1 MKKQIIKDILLSL
14 LAVMMIL
21 AFFTL
26 LRDSGNYIGKN
37 YFGSN
42 DFNSEVSSFESSI
55 VSLILAVPEIEEIKK
70 NITVT
75 TDEIE
80 EHRYRF
86 GSLQDQLDSIKSQY
100 EGRTDEASI
109 AERNKKMEDI
119 TKNFEDNVY
128 VADKVRLEKE
138 KQVDEY
144 FQVLERRKNEF
155 LNYNSEFI
163 YSLKNKETGEEFTN
177 GDMNSKLA
185 YKKEYSSKSNFL
197 RENVINENIENSWYV
212 QNLIDYSYPK
222 FEGTIAISEASIKNG
237 DRAESYQYFKKQER
251 VFGGILILGV
261 LAAIAFIFF
270 WRKDKRH
277 FQNEEG
283 KRKYRS
289 LPVDVQ
295 WVVLFIS
302 IFIVFIATNELRI
315 GILHYGGYDIPIF
328 TLLIALFSTAFVFY
342 QWEWM
347 KEGFGHIDWSKS
359 LVFSWFK
366 SLEGFFLKR
375 TIGVQTLIMLIVI
388 FFWGFGTLLV
398 LVFPFA
404 LVVWVPATIFIGI
417 PVLMFLLSR
426 MSYLNRIIMKT
437 EEMARGVIGNE
448 IEVRGK
454 SPIAEHAASLNGLRD
469 RIKSSHSEQAK
480 SERLKTELITNVS
493 HDLRTPLTSIITY
506 TDLLKNANI
515 TDEERTSYIAIL
527 DKKSMRLKTLIEDL
541 FEVSKMATGNIE
553 LDKRKV
559 DLTQLL
565 QQAIAEH
572 QEDIDKSGLEYRVA
586 IGTKPIMSYV
596 DGQKWWRVLDN
607 LIINTLKYALPN
619 TRVYINL
626 DQVDGEAIFV
636 IKNIAKYEL
645 GNDVNELTER
655 FKRADTSRN
664 TEGSGLGLAIAQSI
678 VDLHGGSLRMEVDG
692 DLFKVTVKIAVIV

>member
-1 MKKQIIKDILLSL
+1 MI
-14 LAVMMIL
+14 IL

-26 LRDSGNYIGKN
+26 IRDGGNYIGKT
-37 YFGSN
+37 YFDSDG
-42 DFNSEVSSFESSI
+42 FNEEVSNFESSV
-55 VSLILAVPEIEEIKK
+55 VSLILAVPEIEEVKK

-75 TDEIE
+75 EEDIE
-80 EHRYRF
+80 EYRYRF
-86 GSLQDQLDSIKSQY
+86 GSLQEQLDSILYQY
-100 EGRTDEASI
+100 EARTDDESI

-128 VADKVRLEKE
+128 VRDKVIIEKE

-144 FQVLERRKNEF
+144 FRGLERSKNEF
-155 LNYNSEFI
+155 LNFNGGFI
-163 YSLKNKETGEEFTN
+163 YSLTNKETGEEFTN
-177 GDMNSKLA
+177 GDMDSKLA

-197 RENVINENIENSWYV
+197 RENVVNEYIENSGYV
-212 QNLIDYSYPK
+212 EELIAYSFPQ
-222 FEGTIAISEASIKNG
+222 FEGTIAISEASIMNG
-237 DRAESYQYFKKQER
+237 DRAESYQYFKKEER
-251 VFGGILILGV
+251 LFFGILILGT
-261 LAAIAFIFF
+261 LAAIAFIFI
-270 WRKDKRH
+270 WRKNKSH
-277 FQNEEG
+277 FQNEDG
-283 KRKYRS
+283 KYRYRS

-295 WVVLFIS
+295 WGLFFLT
-302 IFIVFIATNELRI
+302 IFIVFTAINELRI
-315 GILHYGGYDIPIF
+315 GIIHYGGYDIPIF
-328 TLLIALFSTAFVFY
+328 TLIIALLSTALAFY
-342 QWEWM
+342 QWMWIEKLYGNIEW
-347 KEGFGHIDWSKS
+347 KKS
-359 LVFSWFK
+359 LVYSWFK

-375 TIGVQTLIMLIVI
+375 TIGVQTLIMLVVI
-388 FFWGFGTLLV
+388 FFWGFGTLLSV
-398 LVFPFA
+398 VMPIAFI
-404 LVVWVPATIFIGI
+404 VWVPATMFIGI
-417 PVLMFLLSR
+417 PVLVFLLSR
-426 MSYLNRIIMKT
+426 MSYLNRIIVKT

-454 SPIAEHAASLNGLRD
+454 SPIAEHAANLNGLRE

-506 TDLLKNANI
+506 TDLLKNPSI
-515 TDEERTSYIAIL
+515 TDEERASYIAIL

-572 QEDIDKSGLEYRVA
+572 QEDINKSGLEYRVA

-607 LIINTLKYALPN
+607 LIINTLKYAMPN

-626 DQVDGEAIFV
+626 DQIDGEAVFV

-655 FKRADTSRN
+655 FKRADTSRH

-678 VDLHGGSLRMEVDG
+678 VDLHGGNLRMDVDG
-692 DLFKVTVKIAVIV
+692 DLFKVTVIIAVI

>member
-1 MKKQIIKDILLSL
+1 MIKDIILSL
-14 LAVMMIL
+14 LAVMAVL
-21 AFFTL
+21 AFLTL
-26 LRDSGNYIGKN
+26 IRDGGNYIGEN
-37 YFGSN
+37 YFDSE
-42 DFNSEVSSFESSI
+42 DFNAEVRSFESSI
-55 VSLILAVPEIEEIKK
+55 VSLILAVPDSEELKK

-75 TDEIE
+75 EDEID

-86 GSLQDQLDSIKSQY
+86 GSLQSQLDSIISQY
-100 EGRTDEASI
+100 EGRTDEASL

-119 TKNFEDNVY
+119 TKNFEDNVH

-144 FQVLERRKNEF
+144 FQALERRKNEF
-155 LNYNSEFI
+155 FNSGDGFI
-163 YSLKNKETGEEFTN
+163 YSLKNKETGEEFKN
-177 GDMNSKLA
+177 GDLDSKLV
-185 YKKEYSSKSNFL
+185 YKKDYSSKSNFL
-197 RENVINENIENSWYV
+197 RGNVINEGVENSWIM
-212 QNLIDYSYPK
+212 QNLVNYSFPQ
-222 FEGTIAISEASIKNG
+222 FEGTIAVSEASIKDG
-237 DRAESYQYFKKQER
+237 DRALSYQYFKKEER
-251 VFGGILILGV
+251 FFYGLLTLGV
-261 LAAIAFIFF
+261 IAAIAFIFF
-270 WRKDKRH
+270 WRKDKTH
-277 FQNEEG
+277 FQHEEG

-289 LPVDVQ
+289 LPIDVQ
-295 WVVLFIS
+295 WVLFFVS
-302 IFIVFIATNELRI
+302 IFIVFTATNESRM

-328 TLLIALFSTAFVFY
+328 TLIIAILAATFVFY
-342 QWEWM
+342 QWEWL
-347 KEGFGHIDWSKS
+347 KDGFGSFDWKS
-359 LVFSWFK
+359 TLLYSWYN
-366 SLEGFFLKR
+366 SLEGFFLTR

-388 FFWGFGTLLV
+388 FFWGFGTMLV
-398 LVFPFA
+398 IVQGYA
-404 LVVWVPATIFIGI
+404 IIVWVPATILIGI
-417 PVLMFLLSR
+417 PVLMFLMSR

-448 IEVRGK
+448 IEVRGR
-454 SPIAEHAASLNGLRD
+454 SPIAAHAARLNELRD

-506 TDLLKNANI
+506 TDLLKNPNI
-515 TDEERTSYIAIL
+515 TDEERASYIAIL
-527 DKKSMRLKTLIEDL
+527 DKKSLRLKTLIEDL

-572 QEDIDKSGLEYRVA
+572 QEDIDKSGLDYRVS

-626 DQVDGEAIFV
+626 DQIDGEAVFV

-655 FKRADTSRN
+655 FKRADTSRH
-664 TEGSGLGLAIAQSI
+664 TDGSGLGLAIAQSI
-678 VDLHGGSLRMEVDG
+678 VDLHGGNLRMEVDG
-692 DLFKVTVKIAVIV
+692 DLFKVTVKISSII

>member
-1 MKKQIIKDILLSL
+1 MKKPIIKDLLVSL
-14 LAVMMIL
+14 LAVMIIL

-26 LRDSGNYIGKN
+26 IRDGGNYIGKT
-37 YFGSN
+37 YFDSDG
-42 DFNSEVSSFESSI
+42 FNEEVSNFESSV
-55 VSLILAVPEIEEIKK
+55 VSLVLAVPEIEEVKK

-75 TDEIE
+75 EEEIE
-80 EHRYRF
+80 EYRYRF
-86 GSLQDQLDSIKSQY
+86 GSLQEQLDSIIYQY
-100 EGRTDEASI
+100 EARTDDESI

-128 VADKVRLEKE
+128 VRDKVIIEKE

-144 FQVLERRKNEF
+144 FRGLERSKNEF
-155 LNYNSEFI
+155 LNFNGGFI
-163 YSLKNKETGEEFTN
+163 YSLTNKETGEEFSN
-177 GDMNSKLA
+177 GDMDSKFA

-197 RENVINENIENSWYV
+197 RENVVNEYIENSGYV
-212 QNLIDYSYPK
+212 EELIAYSFPQ
-222 FEGTIAISEASIKNG
+222 FEGTIAISEASIMNG
-237 DRAESYQYFKKQER
+237 DRAESYQYFKKEER
-251 VFGGILILGV
+251 LFFGILILGT
-261 LAAIAFIFF
+261 LAAIAFIFI
-270 WRKDKRH
+270 WRKNKSH
-277 FQNEEG
+277 FQNEDG
-283 KRKYRS
+283 KYRYRS

-295 WVVLFIS
+295 WGLFFLT
-302 IFIVFIATNELRI
+302 IFIVFTAINELRI
-315 GILHYGGYDIPIF
+315 GIIHYGGYDIPIF
-328 TLLIALFSTAFVFY
+328 TLIIALLSTAFAFY
-342 QWEWM
+342 QWMWIEKVYGNIEW
-347 KEGFGHIDWSKS
+347 KKS
-359 LVFSWFK
+359 LVYSWFK

-375 TIGVQTLIMLIVI
+375 TIGVQTLIMLVVI
-388 FFWGFGTLLV
+388 FFWGFGTLLSV
-398 LVFPFA
+398 VMPIAFI
-404 LVVWVPATIFIGI
+404 VWVPATMFIGI
-417 PVLMFLLSR
+417 PVLVFLLSR
-426 MSYLNRIIMKT
+426 MSYLNRIIVKT
-437 EEMARGVIGNE
+437 EEMANGVIGNE

-454 SPIAEHAASLNGLRD
+454 SPIAEHAANLNRLRE

-506 TDLLKNANI
+506 TDLLKNPSI
-515 TDEERTSYIAIL
+515 TDEERASYIAIL

-572 QEDIDKSGLEYRVA
+572 QEDINKSGLEYRVA

-607 LIINTLKYALPN
+607 LIINTLKYAMPN

-626 DQVDGEAIFV
+626 DQIDGEAVFV

-655 FKRADTSRN
+655 FKRADTSRH

-678 VDLHGGSLRMEVDG
+678 VDLHGGSLRMDVDG
-692 DLFKVTVKIAVIV
+692 DLFKVTVIIAVI

>member
-1 MKKQIIKDILLSL
+1 MKKPIIKDLLVSL
-14 LAVMMIL
+14 LAVMIIL

-26 LRDSGNYIGKN
+26 IRDGGNYIGKT
-37 YFGSN
+37 YFDSDG
-42 DFNSEVSSFESSI
+42 FNEEVSNFESSV
-55 VSLILAVPEIEEIKK
+55 VSLVLAVPEIEEVKK

-75 TDEIE
+75 EEEIE
-80 EHRYRF
+80 EYRYRF
-86 GSLQDQLDSIKSQY
+86 GSLQEQLDSIIYQY
-100 EGRTDEASI
+100 EARTDDESI

-128 VADKVRLEKE
+128 VRDKVIIEKE

-144 FQVLERRKNEF
+144 FRGLERSKNEF
-155 LNYNSEFI
+155 LNFNGGFI
-163 YSLKNKETGEEFTN
+163 YSLTNKETGEEFSN
-177 GDMNSKLA
+177 GDMDSKLA

-197 RENVINENIENSWYV
+197 RENVVNEYIENSGYV
-212 QNLIDYSYPK
+212 EELIAYSFPQ
-222 FEGTIAISEASIKNG
+222 FEGTIAISEASIMNG
-237 DRAESYQYFKKQER
+237 DRAESYQYFKKEER
-251 VFGGILILGV
+251 LFFGILILGT
-261 LAAIAFIFF
+261 LAAIAFIFI
-270 WRKDKRH
+270 WRKNKSH
-277 FQNEEG
+277 FQNEDG
-283 KRKYRS
+283 KYWYRS

-295 WVVLFIS
+295 WVLFFIT
-302 IFIVFIATNELRI
+302 IYIVFTATNELRN
-315 GILHYGGYDIPIF
+315 GIIHYGGYDIPIF
-328 TLLIALFSTAFVFY
+328 TLIIALLSTAFAFY
-342 QWEWM
+342 QWIWIEKVYGNIEW
-347 KEGFGHIDWSKS
+347 KKS
-359 LVFSWFK
+359 LVYRWFK

-375 TIGVQTLIMLIVI
+375 TIGVQTLIMLVVI
-388 FFWGFGTLLV
+388 FFWGFGTLLSV
-398 LVFPFA
+398 VMPIAFI
-404 LVVWVPATIFIGI
+404 VWVPATMFIGI
-417 PVLMFLLSR
+417 PVLVFLLSR
-426 MSYLNRIIMKT
+426 MSYLNRIIVKT

-454 SPIAEHAASLNGLRD
+454 SPITEHAANLNGLRE

-506 TDLLKNANI
+506 TDLLKNPSI
-515 TDEERTSYIAIL
+515 TDEERASYIAIL

-572 QEDIDKSGLEYRVA
+572 QEDINKSGLEYRVA

-607 LIINTLKYALPN
+607 LIINTLKYAMPN

-626 DQVDGEAIFV
+626 DQIDGEAVFV

-655 FKRADTSRN
+655 FKRADTSRH

-678 VDLHGGSLRMEVDG
+678 VDLHGGSLRMDVDG
-692 DLFKVTVKIAVIV
+692 DLFKVTVIIAVI

>member
-1 MKKQIIKDILLSL
+1 MKKPIIKDLLVSL
-14 LAVMMIL
+14 LAVMIIL

-26 LRDSGNYIGKN
+26 IRDGGNYIGKT
-37 YFGSN
+37 YFDSDG
-42 DFNSEVSSFESSI
+42 FNEEVSNFESSV
-55 VSLILAVPEIEEIKK
+55 VSLVLAVPEIEEVKK

-75 TDEIE
+75 EEEIE
-80 EHRYRF
+80 EYRYRF
-86 GSLQDQLDSIKSQY
+86 GSLQEQLDSIIYQY
-100 EGRTDEASI
+100 EARTDDESI

-128 VADKVRLEKE
+128 VRDKVIIEKE

-144 FQVLERRKNEF
+144 FRGLERSKNEF
-155 LNYNSEFI
+155 LNFNGGFI
-163 YSLKNKETGEEFTN
+163 YSLTNKETGEEFSN
-177 GDMNSKLA
+177 GDMDSKLA

-197 RENVINENIENSWYV
+197 RENVVNEYIENSGYV
-212 QNLIDYSYPK
+212 EELIAYSFPQ
-222 FEGTIAISEASIKNG
+222 FEGTIAISEASIMNG
-237 DRAESYQYFKKQER
+237 DRAESYQYFKKEER
-251 VFGGILILGV
+251 LFFGILILGT
-261 LAAIAFIFF
+261 LAAIAFIFI
-270 WRKDKRH
+270 WRKNKSH
-277 FQNEEG
+277 FQNEDG
-283 KRKYRS
+283 KYRYRS

-295 WVVLFIS
+295 WGLFFLT
-302 IFIVFIATNELRI
+302 IFIVFTAINELRI
-315 GILHYGGYDIPIF
+315 GIIHYGGYDIPIF
-328 TLLIALFSTAFVFY
+328 TLIIALLSTAFAFY
-342 QWEWM
+342 QWMWIEKVYGNIEW
-347 KEGFGHIDWSKS
+347 KKS
-359 LVFSWFK
+359 LVYSWFK

-375 TIGVQTLIMLIVI
+375 TIGVQTLIMLVVI
-388 FFWGFGTLLV
+388 FFWGFGTLLSV
-398 LVFPFA
+398 VMPIAFI
-404 LVVWVPATIFIGI
+404 VWVPATMFIGI
-417 PVLMFLLSR
+417 PVLVFLLSR
-426 MSYLNRIIMKT
+426 MSYLNRIIVKT

-454 SPIAEHAASLNGLRD
+454 SPIAEHAANLNRLRE

-506 TDLLKNANI
+506 TDLLKNPSI
-515 TDEERTSYIAIL
+515 TDEERASYIAIL

-572 QEDIDKSGLEYRVA
+572 QEDINKSGLEYRVA

-607 LIINTLKYALPN
+607 LIINTLKYAMPN

-626 DQVDGEAIFV
+626 DQIDGEAVFV

-655 FKRADTSRN
+655 FKRADTSRH

-678 VDLHGGSLRMEVDG
+678 VDLHGGSLRMDVDG
-692 DLFKVTVKIAVIV
+692 DLFKVTVIIAVI

>member
-1 MKKQIIKDILLSL
+1 MKKPIIKDLLVSL
-14 LAVMMIL
+14 LAVMIIL

-26 LRDSGNYIGKN
+26 IRDGGNYIGKT
-37 YFGSN
+37 YFDSDG
-42 DFNSEVSSFESSI
+42 FNEEVSNFESSV
-55 VSLILAVPEIEEIKK
+55 VSLVLVVPEIEEVKK

-75 TDEIE
+75 EEEIE
-80 EHRYRF
+80 EYRYRF
-86 GSLQDQLDSIKSQY
+86 GSLQEQLDSIIYQY
-100 EGRTDEASI
+100 EARTDDESI

-128 VADKVRLEKE
+128 VRDKVIIEKE

-144 FQVLERRKNEF
+144 FRGLERSKNEF
-155 LNYNSEFI
+155 LNFNGGFI
-163 YSLKNKETGEEFTN
+163 YSLTNKETGEEFSN
-177 GDMNSKLA
+177 GDMDSKLA

-197 RENVINENIENSWYV
+197 RENVVNEYIENSGYV
-212 QNLIDYSYPK
+212 EELIAYSFPQ
-222 FEGTIAISEASIKNG
+222 FEGTIAISEASIMNG
-237 DRAESYQYFKKQER
+237 DRAESYQYFKKEER
-251 VFGGILILGV
+251 LFFGILILGT
-261 LAAIAFIFF
+261 LAAIAFIFI
-270 WRKDKRH
+270 WRKNKSH
-277 FQNEEG
+277 FQNEDG
-283 KRKYRS
+283 KYRYRS

-295 WVVLFIS
+295 WGLFFLT
-302 IFIVFIATNELRI
+302 IFIVFTAINELRI
-315 GILHYGGYDIPIF
+315 GIIHYGGYDIPIF
-328 TLLIALFSTAFVFY
+328 TLIIALLSTAFAFY
-342 QWEWM
+342 QWMWIEKVYGNIEW
-347 KEGFGHIDWSKS
+347 KKS
-359 LVFSWFK
+359 LVYSWFK

-375 TIGVQTLIMLIVI
+375 TIGVQTLIMLVVI
-388 FFWGFGTLLV
+388 FFWGFGTLLSV
-398 LVFPFA
+398 VMPIAFI
-404 LVVWVPATIFIGI
+404 VWVPATMFIGI
-417 PVLMFLLSR
+417 PVLVFLLSR
-426 MSYLNRIIMKT
+426 MSYLNRIIVKT

-454 SPIAEHAASLNGLRD
+454 SPIAEHAANLNRLRE

-506 TDLLKNANI
+506 TDLLKNPSI
-515 TDEERTSYIAIL
+515 TDEERASYIAIL

-572 QEDIDKSGLEYRVA
+572 QEDINKSGLEYRVA

-607 LIINTLKYALPN
+607 LIINTLKYAMPN

-626 DQVDGEAIFV
+626 DQIDGEAVFV

-655 FKRADTSRN
+655 FKRADTSRH

-678 VDLHGGSLRMEVDG
+678 VDLHGGSLRMDVDG
-692 DLFKVTVKIAVIV
+692 DLFKVTVIIAVI

>member
-1 MKKQIIKDILLSL
+1 MKKPIIKDIILSL
-14 LAVMMIL
+14 LAVIMVL

-26 LRDSGNYIGKN
+26 TRESGNYIGKN
-37 YFGSN
+37 YFDSDG
-42 DFNSEVSSFESSI
+42 FKIEVSNFESSI
-55 VSLILAVPEIEEIKK
+55 VSLILAVPEKEEMKK

-75 TDEIE
+75 AEEID
-80 EHRYRF
+80 EHRYQF
-86 GSLQDQLDSIKSQY
+86 GSLQEQLDSITAQY
-100 EGRTDEASI
+100 EARTDEASI

-119 TKNFEDNVY
+119 TKNFENNEY
-128 VADKVRLEKE
+128 VADKVRMEKE
-138 KQVDEY
+138 KLVDEY
-144 FQVLERRKNEF
+144 FQALEASKNEF
-155 LNYNSEFI
+155 LNYNDEFI
-163 YSLKNKETGEEFTN
+163 YSLKNTETGEKFNN
-177 GDMNSKLA
+177 GDLDTKLA
-185 YKKEYSSKSNFL
+185 YKKEYSSKSTYL
-197 RENVINENIENSWYV
+197 KGNVINENTENSSYL
-212 QNLIDYSYPK
+212 QNLVGYSFPK
-222 FEGTIAISEASIKNG
+222 FEGTIAIPEASIING
-237 DRAESYQYFKKQER
+237 DRADNYQYFKKEER
-251 VFGGILILGV
+251 FFYGILILGV
-261 LAAIAFIFF
+261 LATIAFISL
-270 WRKDKRH
+270 WKKDKVH
-277 FQNEEG
+277 FQHEEG
-283 KRKYRS
+283 KRKYHR
-289 LPVDVQ
+289 LPIDVQ
-295 WVVLFIS
+295 WVLFFAS
-302 IFIVFIATNELRI
+302 IFIVFIATNELRMS
-315 GILHYGGYDIPIF
+315 ILHYGGFDIPIF
-328 TLLIALFSTAFVFY
+328 TLLLAVFLTALAFY
-342 QWEWM
+342 QWQWIKGSFED
-347 KEGFGHIDWSKS
+347 IDWSKS
-359 LVFSWFK
+359 LLYSWFK
-366 SLEGFFLKR
+366 SLEGLFLKR
-375 TIGVQTLIMLIVI
+375 TIGMQTLIMLTVI
-388 FFWGFGTLLV
+388 FLWGFGTMMVFWQPAVLL
-398 LVFPFA
+398 L
-404 LVVWVPATIFIGI
+404 WIPATIFIGI
-417 PVLMFLLSR
+417 PILVFLLAR

-454 SPIAEHAASLNGLRD
+454 SPIAEHAANLNGLRS

-506 TDLLKNANI
+506 TDLLKNPSI
-515 TDEERTSYIAIL
+515 TDEERASYIAIL

-541 FEVSKMATGNIE
+541 FEVSKMTTGNIE

-572 QEDIDKSGLEYRVA
+572 QEDIDQSGLDYRVV

-626 DQVDGEAIFV
+626 DQIDGEAVFV

-655 FKRADTSRN
+655 FKRADTSRH

-678 VDLHGGSLRMEVDG
+678 VDLHGGSLQMEVDG

>member
-1 MKKQIIKDILLSL
+1 MKKPIIKDLLVSL
-14 LAVMMIL
+14 LAVMIIL

-26 LRDSGNYIGKN
+26 IRDGGNYIGKT
-37 YFGSN
+37 YFDSDG
-42 DFNSEVSSFESSI
+42 FNEEVSNFESSV
-55 VSLILAVPEIEEIKK
+55 VSLVLAVPEIEEVKK

-75 TDEIE
+75 EEEIE
-80 EHRYRF
+80 EYRYRF
-86 GSLQDQLDSIKSQY
+86 GSLQEQLDSIIYQY
-100 EGRTDEASI
+100 EARTDDESI

-128 VADKVRLEKE
+128 VRDKVIIEKE

-144 FQVLERRKNEF
+144 FRGLERSKNEF
-155 LNYNSEFI
+155 LNFNGGFI
-163 YSLKNKETGEEFTN
+163 YSLINKETGEEFSN
-177 GDMNSKLA
+177 GDMDSKLA

-197 RENVINENIENSWYV
+197 RENVVNEYIENSGYV
-212 QNLIDYSYPK
+212 EELIAYSFPQ
-222 FEGTIAISEASIKNG
+222 FEGTIAISEASIMNG
-237 DRAESYQYFKKQER
+237 DRAESYQYFKKEER
-251 VFGGILILGV
+251 LFFGILILGT
-261 LAAIAFIFF
+261 LAAIAFIFI
-270 WRKDKRH
+270 WRKNKSH
-277 FQNEEG
+277 FQNEDG
-283 KRKYRS
+283 KYRYRS

-295 WVVLFIS
+295 WVLFFIT
-302 IFIVFIATNELRI
+302 IYIVFTATNELRN
-315 GILHYGGYDIPIF
+315 GIIHYGGYDIPIF
-328 TLLIALFSTAFVFY
+328 TLIIALLSTAFAFY
-342 QWEWM
+342 QWMWIEKVYGNIEW
-347 KEGFGHIDWSKS
+347 KKS
-359 LVFSWFK
+359 LVYSWFK

-375 TIGVQTLIMLIVI
+375 TIGVQTLIMLVVI
-388 FFWGFGTLLV
+388 FFWGFGTLLSV
-398 LVFPFA
+398 VMPIAFI
-404 LVVWVPATIFIGI
+404 VWVPATMFIGI
-417 PVLMFLLSR
+417 PVLVFLLSR
-426 MSYLNRIIMKT
+426 MSYLNRIIVKT

-454 SPIAEHAASLNGLRD
+454 SPIAEHAANLNGLRE

-506 TDLLKNANI
+506 TDLLKNPSI
-515 TDEERTSYIAIL
+515 TDEERASYIAIL

-541 FEVSKMATGNIE
+541 FEVSKMTTGNIE

-572 QEDIDKSGLEYRVA
+572 QEDINKSGLEYRVA

-607 LIINTLKYALPN
+607 LIINTLKYAMPN

-626 DQVDGEAIFV
+626 DQIDGEAVFV

-655 FKRADTSRN
+655 FKRADTSRH

-678 VDLHGGSLRMEVDG
+678 VDLHGGSLRMDVDG
-692 DLFKVTVKIAVIV
+692 DLFKVTVIIAVI

>member
-1 MKKQIIKDILLSL
+1 MKKPIIKDVLVSL
-14 LAVMMIL
+14 LAVMIIL

-26 LRDSGNYIGKN
+26 IRDGGNYIGKT
-37 YFGSN
+37 YFDSDG
-42 DFNSEVSSFESSI
+42 FNEEVSNFESSV
-55 VSLILAVPEIEEIKK
+55 VSLILAVPEIEEVKK

-75 TDEIE
+75 EEDIE
-80 EHRYRF
+80 EYRYRF
-86 GSLQDQLDSIKSQY
+86 GSLQEQLDSIIYQY
-100 EGRTDEASI
+100 EARTDDESI

-128 VADKVRLEKE
+128 VRDKVIIEKE

-144 FQVLERRKNEF
+144 FRGLERSKNEF
-155 LNYNSEFI
+155 LNFNGGFI
-163 YSLKNKETGEEFTN
+163 YSLTNKETGEEFTN
-177 GDMNSKLA
+177 GDMDSKLA

-197 RENVINENIENSWYV
+197 RENVVNEYIENSGYV
-212 QNLIDYSYPK
+212 EELIAYSFPQ
-222 FEGTIAISEASIKNG
+222 FEGTIAISEASIMNG
-237 DRAESYQYFKKQER
+237 DRAESYQYFKKEER
-251 VFGGILILGV
+251 LFFGILILGT
-261 LAAIAFIFF
+261 LAAIAFIFI
-270 WRKDKRH
+270 WRKNKSH
-277 FQNEEG
+277 FQNEDG
-283 KRKYRS
+283 KYKYRS

-295 WVVLFIS
+295 WGLFFLT
-302 IFIVFIATNELRI
+302 IFIVFTAINELRI
-315 GILHYGGYDIPIF
+315 GIIHYGGYDIPIF
-328 TLLIALFSTAFVFY
+328 TLIIALLSTAFAFY
-342 QWEWM
+342 QWIWIEKVYGNIEW
-347 KEGFGHIDWSKS
+347 KKS
-359 LVFSWFK
+359 LVYSWFK

-375 TIGVQTLIMLIVI
+375 TIGVQTLIMLVVI
-388 FFWGFGTLLV
+388 FFWGFGTLLSV
-398 LVFPFA
+398 VMPIAFI
-404 LVVWVPATIFIGI
+404 VWVPATMFIGI
-417 PVLMFLLSR
+417 PVLVFLLSR
-426 MSYLNRIIMKT
+426 MSYLNRIIVKT

-454 SPIAEHAASLNGLRD
+454 SPIAEHAANLNGLRE

-506 TDLLKNANI
+506 TDLLKNPSI
-515 TDEERTSYIAIL
+515 TDEERASYIAIL

-572 QEDIDKSGLEYRVA
+572 QEDINKSGLEYRVA

-607 LIINTLKYALPN
+607 LIINTLKYAMPN

-626 DQVDGEAIFV
+626 DQIDGEAVFV

-655 FKRADTSRN
+655 FKRADTSRH

-678 VDLHGGSLRMEVDG
+678 VDLHGGSLRMDVDG
-692 DLFKVTVKIAVIV
+692 DLFKVTVIIAVI

>member
-1 MKKQIIKDILLSL
+1 MKKSILKNILLSL
-14 LAVMMIL
+14 LAVMMVL
-21 AFFTL
+21 AFITL
-26 LRDSGNYIGKN
+26 IRDGGNYIGKN
-37 YFGSN
+37 YFDSDG
-42 DFNSEVSSFESSI
+42 FEAEVSSFESSI
-55 VSLILAVPEIEEIKK
+55 VSLILAVPDIEEIKK
-70 NITVT
+70 NITVSAE
-75 TDEIE
+75 EID

-86 GSLQDQLDSIKSQY
+86 GSLQDQLDSIVSQY

-119 TKNFEDNVY
+119 TKNFEDNVH

-144 FQVLERRKNEF
+144 FLALERRKNEF
-155 LNYNSEFI
+155 INYGDGFI
-163 YSLKNKETGEEFTN
+163 YSLKNEETGEEFTR
-177 GDMNSKLA
+177 GDLDSKLA
-185 YKKEYSSKSNFL
+185 YKKEYSSKSNYL
-197 RENVINENIENSWYV
+197 RGNVINENIDNSWYV
-212 QNLIDYSYPK
+212 QNLIGYSFPQ
-222 FEGTIAISEASIKNG
+222 FEGTIAISEASIMNG
-237 DRAESYQYFKKQER
+237 DRADSYQYFKKQER
-251 VFGGILILGV
+251 FFYGILILGA
-261 LAAIAFIFF
+261 LATIAFTFV
-270 WRKDKRH
+270 WRKDKSH

-283 KRKYRS
+283 KRKYHS
-289 LPVDVQ
+289 LPIDVQ
-295 WVVLFIS
+295 WVLFFIS
-302 IFIVFIATNELRI
+302 IFIVFAATNELRI
-315 GILHYGGYDIPIF
+315 SILHYYGADIPIF
-328 TLLIALFSTAFVFY
+328 MLIIAILTTTFVFY
-342 QWEWM
+342 QWEWV
-347 KEGFGHIDWSKS
+347 KEGFGHIDWRKS
-359 LVFSWFK
+359 LVYSWFK

-388 FFWGFGTLLV
+388 FFWGFGTLLT
-398 LVFPFA
+398 LVQPFA
-404 LVVWVPATIFIGI
+404 LIVWVPATILIGI
-417 PVLMFLLSR
+417 PVLVFLLSR
-426 MSYLNRIIMKT
+426 MAYLNRIIMKT

-454 SPIAEHAASLNGLRD
+454 SPIAEHAASLNGLRN

-506 TDLLKNANI
+506 TDLLKNPSI
-515 TDEERTSYIAIL
+515 TDEERASYIAIL

-626 DQVDGEAIFV
+626 DQIDGEAIFV
-636 IKNIAKYEL
+636 VKNIAKYEL

-655 FKRADTSRN
+655 FKRADTSRH

>member
-1 MKKQIIKDILLSL
+1 MKKPIIKDVLVSL
-14 LAVMMIL
+14 LAVMIIL

-26 LRDSGNYIGKN
+26 IRDGGNYIGKT
-37 YFGSN
+37 YFDSDG
-42 DFNSEVSSFESSI
+42 FNEEVSNFESSV
-55 VSLILAVPEIEEIKK
+55 VSLILAVPEIEEVKK

-75 TDEIE
+75 EEDIE
-80 EHRYRF
+80 EYRYRF
-86 GSLQDQLDSIKSQY
+86 GSLQEQLDSIIYQY
-100 EGRTDEASI
+100 EARTDDESI

-128 VADKVRLEKE
+128 VRDKVIIEKE

-144 FQVLERRKNEF
+144 FRGLERSKNEF
-155 LNYNSEFI
+155 LNFNGGFI
-163 YSLKNKETGEEFTN
+163 YSLTNKETGEEFTN
-177 GDMNSKLA
+177 GDMDSKLA

-197 RENVINENIENSWYV
+197 RENVVNEYIENSGYV
-212 QNLIDYSYPK
+212 EELIAYSFPQ
-222 FEGTIAISEASIKNG
+222 FEGTIAISEASIMNG
-237 DRAESYQYFKKQER
+237 DRAESYQYFKKEER
-251 VFGGILILGV
+251 LFFGILILGT
-261 LAAIAFIFF
+261 LAAIAFIFI
-270 WRKDKRH
+270 WRKNKSH
-277 FQNEEG
+277 FQNEDG
-283 KRKYRS
+283 KYKYRS

-295 WVVLFIS
+295 WGLFFLT
-302 IFIVFIATNELRI
+302 IFIVFTAINELRI
-315 GILHYGGYDIPIF
+315 GIIHYGGYDIPIF
-328 TLLIALFSTAFVFY
+328 TLIIALLSTAFAFY
-342 QWEWM
+342 QWMWIEKVYGNIEW
-347 KEGFGHIDWSKS
+347 KKS
-359 LVFSWFK
+359 LMYSWFK
-366 SLEGFFLKR
+366 SFEGFFLKR
-375 TIGVQTLIMLIVI
+375 TIGVQTLIMLVVI
-388 FFWGFGTLLV
+388 FFWGFGTLLSV
-398 LVFPFA
+398 VMPIAFI
-404 LVVWVPATIFIGI
+404 VWVPATMFIGI
-417 PVLMFLLSR
+417 PVLVFLLSR
-426 MSYLNRIIMKT
+426 MSYLNRIIVKT

-454 SPIAEHAASLNGLRD
+454 SPIAEHAANLNGLRE

-506 TDLLKNANI
+506 TDLLKNPSI
-515 TDEERTSYIAIL
+515 TDEERASYIAIL

-572 QEDIDKSGLEYRVA
+572 QEDINKSGLEYRVA

-607 LIINTLKYALPN
+607 LIINTLKYAMPN

-626 DQVDGEAIFV
+626 DQIDGEAVFV

-655 FKRADTSRN
+655 FKRADTSRH

-678 VDLHGGSLRMEVDG
+678 VDLHGGSLRMDVDG
-692 DLFKVTVKIAVIV
+692 DLFKVTVIIAVI

>member
-1 MKKQIIKDILLSL
+1 
-14 LAVMMIL
+14 MMVL
-21 AFFTL
+21 AFITL
-26 LRDSGNYIGKN
+26 IRDGSKYIGKT
-37 YFGSN
+37 YF
-42 DFNSEVSSFESSI
+42 DSESFKEEVRGFESSLI
-55 VSLILAVPEIEEIKK
+55 SLILAVPDKEDIKK
-70 NITVT
+70 NITVS

-86 GSLQDQLDSIKSQY
+86 GSLQDQLDSITSQY

-119 TKNFEDNVY
+119 TKNFEDNVH

-144 FQVLERRKNEF
+144 FLTLERRKNEF
-155 LNYNSEFI
+155 LNYDAGFI

-177 GDMNSKLA
+177 GDMNTKLA
-185 YKKEYSSKSNFL
+185 YKKEYSSKLNYL
-197 RENVINENIENSWYV
+197 RGNVINDTIDNSWYV
-212 QNLIDYSYPK
+212 QNLIGYSFPQ
-222 FEGTIAISEASIKNG
+222 FEGTLAITEGSIKNG
-237 DRAESYQYFKKQER
+237 DRADSYQYFKKEER
-251 VFGGILILGV
+251 LFFGILILGV
-261 LAAIAFIFF
+261 IAAIAFIVL
-270 WRKDKRH
+270 WRKDKNH
-277 FQNEEG
+277 FLHEEG
-283 KRKYRS
+283 RRKYHS
-289 LPVDVQ
+289 LPIDVQ
-295 WVVLFIS
+295 WVLFFIG
-302 IFIVFIATNELRI
+302 IFIVFTATNELRI

-328 TLLIALFSTAFVFY
+328 TLIIAVLTNTFVFY
-342 QWEWM
+342 QWEWLR
-347 KEGFGHIDWSKS
+347 EGFGSFEWKNT
-359 LVFSWFK
+359 LLYSWFK
-366 SLEGFFLKR
+366 SLDGFFLNR
-375 TIGVQTLIMLIVI
+375 TIGTQTLIMLSVI
-388 FFWGFGTLLV
+388 FFWGFGTLLS
-398 LVFPFA
+398 LVQPYIFI
-404 LVVWVPATIFIGI
+404 VWVPATILIGV
-417 PVLMFLLSR
+417 PVLVFLMSR
-426 MSYLNRIIMKT
+426 MSYLNRIMIKT

-448 IEVRGK
+448 IEVKGK

-506 TDLLKNANI
+506 TDLLKNPNI
-515 TDEERTSYIAIL
+515 TDEERASYIAIL
-527 DKKSMRLKTLIEDL
+527 DKKSLRLKTLIEDL

-626 DQVDGEAIFV
+626 DQIDGEAIFV

-645 GNDVNELTER
+645 GNDVNELAER
-655 FKRADTSRN
+655 FKRADTSRH

-678 VDLHGGSLRMEVDG
+678 VDLHGGSLKMEVDG

>member
-1 MKKQIIKDILLSL
+1 
-14 LAVMMIL
+14 MMIL

-26 LRDSGNYIGKN
+26 LRDSANYIGKT
-37 YFGSN
+37 YFDSN
-42 DFNSEVSSFESSI
+42 GFNEEVSNFESSI
-55 VSLILAVPEIEEIKK
+55 VSLLLAVPEMEEIKK
-70 NITVT
+70 NIIVT
-75 TDEIE
+75 TEEVE

-86 GSLQDQLDSIKSQY
+86 GSLQEQLDSIISQF
-100 EGRTDEASI
+100 EGRTDAASI

-144 FQVLERRKNEF
+144 FQALERQKNEF
-155 LNYNSEFI
+155 LNYNGEFI
-163 YSLKNKETGEEFTN
+163 YSLKNKETGEEFKN
-177 GDMNSKLA
+177 GDLDSKLA

-197 RENVINENIENSWYV
+197 RENVVNEYIENSGYV
-212 QNLIDYSYPK
+212 QDLIGYSFPK
-222 FEGTIAISEASIKNG
+222 FEGTIAISEASIMNG
-237 DRAESYQYFKKQER
+237 DRADSYQYFKKEER
-251 VFGGILILGV
+251 FFYGILILGV
-261 LAAIAFIFF
+261 IAAIAFIFI
-270 WRKDKRH
+270 WRKDKNH

-283 KRKYRS
+283 KFKYRS
-289 LPVDVQ
+289 LPIDVQ
-295 WVVLFIS
+295 WVLFFIS
-302 IFIVFIATNELRI
+302 IFIVFNATNELRN

-328 TLLIALFSTAFVFY
+328 TLIIALLSTAFAFY

-347 KEGFGHIDWSKS
+347 KEGFGHIDWKKS

-375 TIGVQTLIMLIVI
+375 TIGVQTIIMLIVI

-404 LVVWVPATIFIGI
+404 LIVWVPATFVIGI
-417 PVLMFLLSR
+417 PVVMFLLSR
-426 MSYLNRIIMKT
+426 MSYLNRIMMKT

-448 IEVRGK
+448 VEVKGK
-454 SPIAEHAASLNGLRD
+454 SPITEHAVSLNAIRD

-506 TDLLKNANI
+506 TDLLKNPSI
-515 TDEERTSYIAIL
+515 TDEERASYIAIL

-626 DQVDGEAIFV
+626 DQIDGEAIFV

-655 FKRADTSRN
+655 FKRADTSRH

-678 VDLHGGSLRMEVDG
+678 VDLHGGSLQMEVDG

>member
-1 MKKQIIKDILLSL
+1 MKKPIIKDVLVSL
-14 LAVMMIL
+14 LAVMIIL

-26 LRDSGNYIGKN
+26 IRDGGNYIGKT
-37 YFGSN
+37 YFDSDG
-42 DFNSEVSSFESSI
+42 FNEEVSNFESSV
-55 VSLILAVPEIEEIKK
+55 VSLILAVPEIEEVKK

-75 TDEIE
+75 EEDIE
-80 EHRYRF
+80 EYRYRF
-86 GSLQDQLDSIKSQY
+86 GSLQEQLDSIIYQY
-100 EGRTDEASI
+100 EARTDDESI
-109 AERNKKMEDI
+109 AERNKKMEEI

-128 VADKVRLEKE
+128 VRDKVIIEKE

-144 FQVLERRKNEF
+144 FRGLERSKNEF
-155 LNYNSEFI
+155 INFNGGFI
-163 YSLKNKETGEEFTN
+163 YSLTNKETGEEFTN
-177 GDMNSKLA
+177 GDMDSKLA

-197 RENVINENIENSWYV
+197 RENVVNEYIENSGYV
-212 QNLIDYSYPK
+212 EELIAYSFPQ
-222 FEGTIAISEASIKNG
+222 FEGTIAISEASIMNG
-237 DRAESYQYFKKQER
+237 DRAESYQYFKKEEKL
-251 VFGGILILGV
+251 FFGILILGT
-261 LAAIAFIFF
+261 LAAIAFIFI
-270 WRKDKRH
+270 WRKNKSH
-277 FQNEEG
+277 FQNEDG
-283 KRKYRS
+283 KYKYRS

-295 WVVLFIS
+295 WGLFFLT
-302 IFIVFIATNELRI
+302 IFIVFTAINELRI
-315 GILHYGGYDIPIF
+315 GIIHYGGYDIPIF
-328 TLLIALFSTAFVFY
+328 TLIIALLSTAFAFY
-342 QWEWM
+342 QWMWIEKVYGNIEW
-347 KEGFGHIDWSKS
+347 KKS
-359 LVFSWFK
+359 LVYSWFK

-375 TIGVQTLIMLIVI
+375 TIGVQTLIMLVVI
-388 FFWGFGTLLV
+388 FFWGFGTLLSV
-398 LVFPFA
+398 VMPIAFI
-404 LVVWVPATIFIGI
+404 VWVPATMFIGI
-417 PVLMFLLSR
+417 PVLVFLLSR
-426 MSYLNRIIMKT
+426 MSYLNRIIVKT

-454 SPIAEHAASLNGLRD
+454 SPIAEHAANLNGLRE

-506 TDLLKNANI
+506 TDLLKNPSI
-515 TDEERTSYIAIL
+515 TDEERASYIAIL

-572 QEDIDKSGLEYRVA
+572 QEDINKSGLEYRVA

-607 LIINTLKYALPN
+607 LIINTLKYAMPN

-626 DQVDGEAIFV
+626 DQIDGEAVFV

-655 FKRADTSRN
+655 FKRADTSRH

-678 VDLHGGSLRMEVDG
+678 VDLHGGSLRMDVDG
-692 DLFKVTVKIAVIV
+692 DLFKVTVIIAVI

>member
-1 MKKQIIKDILLSL
+1 
-14 LAVMMIL
+14 MMIL
-21 AFFTL
+21 AFITL
-26 LRDSGNYIGKN
+26 IRDGGNYIGKT
-37 YFGSN
+37 Y
-42 DFNSEVSSFESSI
+42 FNSDGFNEEVRSFESSV

-70 NITVT
+70 NITIT
-75 TDEIE
+75 TEEIE
-80 EHRYRF
+80 EHRFRF
-86 GSLQDQLDSIKSQY
+86 GSLQEQLDSITFQY
-100 EGRTDEASI
+100 EGRTDQASI

-119 TKNFEDNVY
+119 TNNFEDNKH
-128 VADKVRLEKE
+128 VAEKVRLEKE
-138 KQVDEY
+138 KQVDDY
-144 FQVLERRKNEF
+144 FQTLERRKNEF
-155 LNYNSEFI
+155 LNNNGGFI
-163 YSLKNKETGEEFTN
+163 YILKNKETGEEFTN

-197 RENVINENIENSWYV
+197 RENVVNETIENSWYV
-212 QNLIDYSYPK
+212 QNLIAYSFPQ
-222 FEGTIAISEASIKNG
+222 FEGTIAISEASIMNG
-237 DRAESYQYFKKQER
+237 DRAESYQYFKKEER
-251 VFGGILILGV
+251 FFYGILILGV
-261 LAAIAFIFF
+261 LATAAFMFI
-270 WRKDKRH
+270 WRKDKSH
-277 FQNEEG
+277 FQNEVG
-283 KRKYRS
+283 KYKYCS

-295 WVVLFIS
+295 WVLFFIS
-302 IFIVFIATNELRI
+302 IIIVFTATNELRI

-328 TLLIALFSTAFVFY
+328 TLIIALLSTAFAFY
-342 QWEWM
+342 QWEWVE
-347 KEGFGHIDWSKS
+347 KGFGSIEWRKS
-359 LVFSWFK
+359 LVYSWVN

-388 FFWGFGTLLV
+388 FFWGFGTM
-398 LVFPFA
+398 LVFWQPA
-404 LVVWVPATIFIGI
+404 VIVVWIPATLLIGI
-417 PVLMFLLSR
+417 PVLVFLLSR

-506 TDLLKNANI
+506 TDLLKNPSI
-515 TDEERTSYIAIL
+515 TDEERASYIAIL

-607 LIINTLKYALPN
+607 LIINTLKYALPS

-626 DQVDGEAIFV
+626 DQIDGEAIFV

-645 GNDVNELTER
+645 GNNVYELTER
-655 FKRADTSRN
+655 FKRADTSRH

-678 VDLHGGSLRMEVDG
+678 VDLHGGSLQMEVDG

>member
-1 MKKQIIKDILLSL
+1 MKKPIIKDLLVSL
-14 LAVMMIL
+14 LAVMIIL

-26 LRDSGNYIGKN
+26 IRDGGNYIGKT
-37 YFGSN
+37 YFDSDG
-42 DFNSEVSSFESSI
+42 FNEEVSNFESSV
-55 VSLILAVPEIEEIKK
+55 VSLVLAVPKIEEVKK

-75 TDEIE
+75 EEEIE
-80 EHRYRF
+80 EYRYRF
-86 GSLQDQLDSIKSQY
+86 GSLQEQLDSIIYQY
-100 EGRTDEASI
+100 EARTDDESI

-128 VADKVRLEKE
+128 VRDKVIIEKE

-144 FQVLERRKNEF
+144 FRGLERSKNEF
-155 LNYNSEFI
+155 LNFNGGFI
-163 YSLKNKETGEEFTN
+163 YSLTNKETGEEFSN
-177 GDMNSKLA
+177 GDMDSKLA
-185 YKKEYSSKSNFL
+185 YKKEYSNKSNFL
-197 RENVINENIENSWYV
+197 RENVVNEYIENSGYV
-212 QNLIDYSYPK
+212 EELIAYSFPQ
-222 FEGTIAISEASIKNG
+222 FEGTIAISEASIMNG
-237 DRAESYQYFKKQER
+237 DRAESYQYFKKEER
-251 VFGGILILGV
+251 LFFGILILGT
-261 LAAIAFIFF
+261 LAAIAFIFI
-270 WRKDKRH
+270 WRKNKSH
-277 FQNEEG
+277 FQNEDG
-283 KRKYRS
+283 KYRYRS

-295 WVVLFIS
+295 WGLFFLT
-302 IFIVFIATNELRI
+302 IFIVFTAINELRI
-315 GILHYGGYDIPIF
+315 GIIHYGGYDIPIF
-328 TLLIALFSTAFVFY
+328 TLIIALLSTVFAFY
-342 QWEWM
+342 QWMWIEKVYGNIEW
-347 KEGFGHIDWSKS
+347 KKS
-359 LVFSWFK
+359 LVYSWFK

-375 TIGVQTLIMLIVI
+375 TIGVQTLIMLVVI
-388 FFWGFGTLLV
+388 FFWGFGTLLSV
-398 LVFPFA
+398 VMPIAFI
-404 LVVWVPATIFIGI
+404 VWVPATMFIGI
-417 PVLMFLLSR
+417 PVLVFLLSR
-426 MSYLNRIIMKT
+426 MSYLNRIIVKT

-454 SPIAEHAASLNGLRD
+454 SPIAEHAANLNRLRE

-506 TDLLKNANI
+506 TDLLKNPSI
-515 TDEERTSYIAIL
+515 TDEERASYIAIL

-572 QEDIDKSGLEYRVA
+572 QEDINKSGLEYRVA

-607 LIINTLKYALPN
+607 LIINTLKYAMPN

-626 DQVDGEAIFV
+626 DQIDGEAVFV

-655 FKRADTSRN
+655 FKRADTSRH

-678 VDLHGGSLRMEVDG
+678 VDLHGGSLRMDVDG
-692 DLFKVTVKIAVIV
+692 DLFKVTVIIAII

>member
-1 MKKQIIKDILLSL
+1 MKKPMIKDIMLSL
-14 LAVMMIL
+14 LAVMMVL
-21 AFFTL
+21 AFITL
-26 LRDSGNYIGKN
+26 IRDGGNYIGKN
-37 YFGSN
+37 YFDS
-42 DFNSEVSSFESSI
+42 DEFNAELSSFESSI
-55 VSLILAVPEIEEIKK
+55 VSLILAVPDSEELKK

-75 TDEIE
+75 AEEID

-86 GSLQDQLDSIKSQY
+86 GSLQNQLDSIISQY
-100 EGRTDEASI
+100 EGRTDEASL

-128 VADKVRLEKE
+128 VADKIRLEKE

-144 FQVLERRKNEF
+144 FLVLERRKNEF
-155 LNYNSEFI
+155 LNYDKGFI
-163 YSLKNKETGEEFTN
+163 YKLKNKETGEEFTN
-177 GDMNSKLA
+177 GEMNTNLA
-185 YKKEYSSKSNFL
+185 YKKEYSSKSNYL
-197 RENVINENIENSWYV
+197 RGNVINDSIDNSWYV
-212 QNLIDYSYPK
+212 QNLVGYTHPQ
-222 FEGTIAISEASIKNG
+222 FEGTIAVSEANIKNG
-237 DRAESYQYFKKQER
+237 DRANSYQYFKKEER
-251 VFGGILILGV
+251 FFFGILILGV
-261 LAAIAFIFF
+261 IAAITFIFF
-270 WRKDKRH
+270 WRKDKSH
-277 FQNEEG
+277 FQLEEG
-283 KRKYRS
+283 KRKYHS
-289 LPVDVQ
+289 LPIDVQ
-295 WVVLFIS
+295 WVLFFVS
-302 IFIVFIATNELRI
+302 IFIVFTATNELRI

-328 TLLIALFSTAFVFY
+328 TLIIALLAATFVFY
-342 QWEWM
+342 QWEWL
-347 KEGFGHIDWSKS
+347 KGGFGSFDWKNT
-359 LVFSWFK
+359 LLYSWYN

-388 FFWGFGTLLV
+388 FFWGFGTLLT
-398 LVFPFA
+398 LVQPYA
-404 LVVWVPATIFIGI
+404 IIVWVPATILIGI

-426 MSYLNRIIMKT
+426 MSYLNRIMVKT

-448 IEVRGK
+448 VEVRGK

-506 TDLLKNANI
+506 TDLLKNPSI
-515 TDEERTSYIAIL
+515 TDEERASYIAIL

-619 TRVYINL
+619 TRVYLNL
-626 DQVDGEAIFV
+626 DQIDGEAVFI

-655 FKRADTSRN
+655 FKRADTSRH

>member
-1 MKKQIIKDILLSL
+1 MKKPIIKDILLSF

-26 LRDSGNYIGKN
+26 TRDGANYIGKN
-37 YFGSN
+37 YFDSDGFK
-42 DFNSEVSSFESSI
+42 DEVRRFESSI
-55 VSLILAVPEIEEIKK
+55 VSLILAVPDKEEMKK

-75 TDEIE
+75 TEEID
-80 EHRYRF
+80 EHRYQF
-86 GSLQDQLDSIKSQY
+86 GGLQEQLDSIIFQY

-109 AERNKKMEDI
+109 TERNKKMEDI
-119 TKNFEDNVY
+119 TKNFEDNVH

-144 FQVLERRKNEF
+144 FQALEARKNEF
-155 LNYNSEFI
+155 LNYNDEFI
-163 YSLKNKETGEEFTN
+163 YKLKNTETDEEFTN
-177 GDMNSKLA
+177 GDLGTKLA
-185 YKKEYSSKSNFL
+185 YKKEYSSKSAYL
-197 RENVINENIENSWYV
+197 KGNVIDENTGNSGYV
-212 QNLIDYSYPK
+212 QNLVGYSFPK
-222 FEGTIAISEASIKNG
+222 FEGTIAISEASIING
-237 DRAESYQYFKKQER
+237 DRADNYQYFKKEER
-251 VFGGILILGV
+251 FFYGILILGV
-261 LAAIAFIFF
+261 LATIAFIVL
-270 WRKDKRH
+270 WRKDKTH
-277 FQNEEG
+277 FQHEEG
-283 KRKYRS
+283 KRKYNR
-289 LPVDVQ
+289 LPIDVQ
-295 WVVLFIS
+295 WVLFFIS
-302 IFIVFIATNELRI
+302 ILMVFTATNEMRI

-328 TLLIALFSTAFVFY
+328 TLIIAVILTTCAFY
-342 QWEWM
+342 QWQWV
-347 KEGFGHIDWSKS
+347 KDGFGNIDWRNS
-359 LVFSWFK
+359 LVFSWLK
-366 SLEGFFLKR
+366 SLEGYFLKR
-375 TIGVQTLIMLIVI
+375 TIGVQTLIMLTVI
-388 FFWGFGTLLV
+388 FFWGFGTMM
-398 LVFPFA
+398 VFWQPA
-404 LVVWVPATIFIGI
+404 VIIAWIPATILIGI
-417 PVLMFLLSR
+417 PILVFLLSR

-454 SPIAEHAASLNGLRD
+454 SPMAEHAANLNGLRD

-506 TDLLKNANI
+506 TDLLKNPSI
-515 TDEERTSYIAIL
+515 TDEERASYIAIL

-541 FEVSKMATGNIE
+541 FEVSKMASGNIE

-572 QEDIDKSGLEYRVA
+572 QEDIDKSGLDYRVV

-626 DQVDGEAIFV
+626 DQMNGEAVFV

-655 FKRADTSRN
+655 FKRADTSRH

>member
-1 MKKQIIKDILLSL
+1 MI
-14 LAVMMIL
+14 IL

-26 LRDSGNYIGKN
+26 IRDGGNYIGKT
-37 YFGSN
+37 YFDSDG
-42 DFNSEVSSFESSI
+42 FNEEVSNFESSV
-55 VSLILAVPEIEEIKK
+55 VSLILAVPEIEEVKK

-75 TDEIE
+75 EEDIE
-80 EHRYRF
+80 EYRYRF
-86 GSLQDQLDSIKSQY
+86 GSLQEQLDSIIYQY
-100 EGRTDEASI
+100 EARTDDESI

-128 VADKVRLEKE
+128 VRDKVIIEKE

-144 FQVLERRKNEF
+144 FRGLERSKNEF
-155 LNYNSEFI
+155 LNFNGGFI
-163 YSLKNKETGEEFTN
+163 YSLTNKETGEEFSN
-177 GDMNSKLA
+177 GDMDSKLA

-197 RENVINENIENSWYV
+197 RENVVNEYIENSGYV
-212 QNLIDYSYPK
+212 EELIAYSFPQ
-222 FEGTIAISEASIKNG
+222 FEGTIAISEASIMNG
-237 DRAESYQYFKKQER
+237 DRAESYQYFKKEER
-251 VFGGILILGV
+251 LFFGILILGT
-261 LAAIAFIFF
+261 LAAIAFIFI
-270 WRKDKRH
+270 WRKNKSH
-277 FQNEEG
+277 FQNEDG
-283 KRKYRS
+283 KYRYRS

-295 WVVLFIS
+295 WGLFFLT
-302 IFIVFIATNELRI
+302 IFIVFTAINELRI
-315 GILHYGGYDIPIF
+315 GIIHYGGYDIPIF
-328 TLLIALFSTAFVFY
+328 TLIIALISTAFAFY
-342 QWEWM
+342 QWMWIEKVYGNIEW
-347 KEGFGHIDWSKS
+347 KKS
-359 LVFSWFK
+359 LVYSWFK

-375 TIGVQTLIMLIVI
+375 TIGVQTLIMLVVI
-388 FFWGFGTLLV
+388 FFWGFGTLLS
-398 LVFPFA
+398 
-404 LVVWVPATIFIGI
+404 VVMPIAFIAWVPATMFIGI
-417 PVLMFLLSR
+417 PVLVFLLSR
-426 MSYLNRIIMKT
+426 MSYLNRIIVKT

-454 SPIAEHAASLNGLRD
+454 SPIAEHAANLNGLRE

-506 TDLLKNANI
+506 TDLLKNPSI
-515 TDEERTSYIAIL
+515 TDEERASYIAIL

-572 QEDIDKSGLEYRVA
+572 QEDINKSGLEYRVA

-607 LIINTLKYALPN
+607 LIINTLKYAMPN

-626 DQVDGEAIFV
+626 DQIDGEAVFV

-655 FKRADTSRN
+655 FKRADTSRH

-678 VDLHGGSLRMEVDG
+678 VDLHGGSLRMDVDG
-692 DLFKVTVKIAVIV
+692 DLFKVTVIIAVI

>member
-1 MKKQIIKDILLSL
+1 MKKPIIKDLLVSL
-14 LAVMMIL
+14 LAVMIIL

-26 LRDSGNYIGKN
+26 IRDGGNYIGKT
-37 YFGSN
+37 YFDSDG
-42 DFNSEVSSFESSI
+42 FNEEVSNFESSV
-55 VSLILAVPEIEEIKK
+55 VSLVLAVPEIEEVKK

-75 TDEIE
+75 EEEIE
-80 EHRYRF
+80 EYRYRF
-86 GSLQDQLDSIKSQY
+86 GSLQEQLDSIIYQY
-100 EGRTDEASI
+100 EARTDDESI

-128 VADKVRLEKE
+128 VRDKVIIEKE

-144 FQVLERRKNEF
+144 FRGLERSKNEF
-155 LNYNSEFI
+155 LNFNGGFI
-163 YSLKNKETGEEFTN
+163 YSLTNKETGEEFSN
-177 GDMNSKLA
+177 GDMDSKLA

-197 RENVINENIENSWYV
+197 RENVVNEYIENSGYV
-212 QNLIDYSYPK
+212 EELIAYSFPQ
-222 FEGTIAISEASIKNG
+222 FEGTIAISEASIMNG
-237 DRAESYQYFKKQER
+237 DRAESYQYFKKEER
-251 VFGGILILGV
+251 LFFGILILGT
-261 LAAIAFIFF
+261 LAAIAFIFI
-270 WRKDKRH
+270 WRKNKSH
-277 FQNEEG
+277 FQNEDG
-283 KRKYRS
+283 KYWYRS

-295 WVVLFIS
+295 WVLFFIT
-302 IFIVFIATNELRI
+302 IYIVFTATNELRN
-315 GILHYGGYDIPIF
+315 GIIHYGGYDIPIF
-328 TLLIALFSTAFVFY
+328 TLIIALLSTAFAFY
-342 QWEWM
+342 QWIWIEKVYGNIEW
-347 KEGFGHIDWSKS
+347 KKS
-359 LVFSWFK
+359 LVYRWFK

-375 TIGVQTLIMLIVI
+375 TIGVQTLIMLVVI
-388 FFWGFGTLLV
+388 FFWGFGTLLSV
-398 LVFPFA
+398 VMPIAFI
-404 LVVWVPATIFIGI
+404 VWVPATMFIGI
-417 PVLMFLLSR
+417 PVLVFLLSR
-426 MSYLNRIIMKT
+426 MSYLNRIIVKT

-454 SPIAEHAASLNGLRD
+454 SPIAEHAANLNGLRE

-506 TDLLKNANI
+506 TDLLKNPSI
-515 TDEERTSYIAIL
+515 TDEERASYIAIL

-572 QEDIDKSGLEYRVA
+572 QEDINKSGLEYRVA

-607 LIINTLKYALPN
+607 LIINTLKYAMPN

-626 DQVDGEAIFV
+626 DQIDGKAVFV

-655 FKRADTSRN
+655 FKRADTSRH

-678 VDLHGGSLRMEVDG
+678 VDLHGGSLRMDVDG
-692 DLFKVTVKIAVIV
+692 DLFKVTVIIAVI

>member
-1 MKKQIIKDILLSL
+1 MKKPIIKDLLVSL
-14 LAVMMIL
+14 LAVMIIL

-26 LRDSGNYIGKN
+26 IRDGGNYIGKT
-37 YFGSN
+37 YFDSDG
-42 DFNSEVSSFESSI
+42 FNEEVSNFESSV
-55 VSLILAVPEIEEIKK
+55 VSLVLAVPEIEEVKK

-75 TDEIE
+75 EEEIE
-80 EHRYRF
+80 EYRYRF
-86 GSLQDQLDSIKSQY
+86 GSLQEQLDSIIYQY
-100 EGRTDEASI
+100 EARTDDESI

-128 VADKVRLEKE
+128 VRDKVIIEKE

-144 FQVLERRKNEF
+144 FRGLERSKNEF
-155 LNYNSEFI
+155 LNFNGGFI
-163 YSLKNKETGEEFTN
+163 YSLTNKETGEEFSN
-177 GDMNSKLA
+177 GDMDSKLA

-197 RENVINENIENSWYV
+197 RENVVNEYIENSGYV
-212 QNLIDYSYPK
+212 EELIAYSFPQFK
-222 FEGTIAISEASIKNG
+222 GTIAISEASIMNG
-237 DRAESYQYFKKQER
+237 DRAESYQYFKKEER
-251 VFGGILILGV
+251 LFFGILILGT
-261 LAAIAFIFF
+261 LAAIAFIFI
-270 WRKDKRH
+270 WRKNKSH
-277 FQNEEG
+277 FQNEDG
-283 KRKYRS
+283 KYRYRS

-295 WVVLFIS
+295 WGLFFLT
-302 IFIVFIATNELRI
+302 IFIVFTAINELRI
-315 GILHYGGYDIPIF
+315 GIIHYGGYDIPIF
-328 TLLIALFSTAFVFY
+328 TLIIALLFTAFAFY
-342 QWEWM
+342 QWMWIEKVYGNIEW
-347 KEGFGHIDWSKS
+347 KKS
-359 LVFSWFK
+359 LVYSWFK

-375 TIGVQTLIMLIVI
+375 TIGVQTLIMLVVI
-388 FFWGFGTLLV
+388 FFWGFGTLLSV
-398 LVFPFA
+398 VMPIAFI
-404 LVVWVPATIFIGI
+404 VWVPATMFIGI
-417 PVLMFLLSR
+417 PVLVFLLSR
-426 MSYLNRIIMKT
+426 MSYLNRIIVKT

-454 SPIAEHAASLNGLRD
+454 SPIAEHAANLNRLRE

-506 TDLLKNANI
+506 TDLLKNPSI
-515 TDEERTSYIAIL
+515 TDEERASYIAIL

-572 QEDIDKSGLEYRVA
+572 QEDINKSGLEYRVA

-607 LIINTLKYALPN
+607 LIINTLKYAMPN

-626 DQVDGEAIFV
+626 DQIDGEAVFV

-655 FKRADTSRN
+655 FKRADTSRH

-678 VDLHGGSLRMEVDG
+678 VDLHGGSLRMDVDG
-692 DLFKVTVKIAVIV
+692 DLFKVTVIIAII